1 MMHTFPQV
9 SLTLKPLGEGVN
21 LTPAP
26 PYGFSKSV
34 SFKEREKPW
43 LFVAFNIILRH
54 IFPENFIEF
63 PPVVQKI

>member
-9 SLTLKPLGEGVN
+9 SLTLKRLGGVS
-21 LTPAP
+21 LTLPP

-43 LFVAFNIILRH
+43 FFVAFNIILRH
-54 IFPENFIEF
+54 IFAENFIEF